1 MKNPYYA
8 VIFTS
13 IRTEGENGY
22 NETSQQMEKLA
33 KQQPG
38 FLGMESARNIIGIT
52 ISYWDSLEAI
62 KNWKLNLDHHIAQK
76 MGKEKWYSSYHVRIC
91 KVVREYSY
99 KKRPD
104 ILS

>member
-22 NETSQQMEKLA
+22 NETSQQIEELV

-38 FLGMESARNIIGIT
+38 FLGMDSARNKIGIT

-62 KNWKLNLDHHIAQK
+62 KNWKKKFEHQIAQK
-76 MGKEKWYSSYHVRIC
+76 KGKEHWYSSYSVRIC
-91 KVVREYSY
+91 KVEKEYSF
-99 KKRPD
+99 KK
-104 ILS
+104 